1 MKSSLRNLY
10 LLVICVCV
18 ATISHPVRSAAYP
31 AVTIP
36 NSEVRTI
43 KSTSTGR
50 SYDLYVR
57 KPVDYDKN
65 KQQKYPV
72 LYLLDGQWDFKLL
85 DSVIG
90 WLLYDKVMP
99 DILVVGIAY
108 SGEHPDYGAL
118 RAIDYTPV
126 PGDVNGSG
134 EGPKFLSFL
143 KAELIPLIE
152 ANYRADPARRILG
165 GHSFGGLFTL
175 YAMFTD
181 PSLFWGYL
189 AGSPDIVFANN
200 FIVRQ
205 EEEFAKTHKDL
216 PVRVFFATG
225 GGESLVTP
233 GIAFVRT
240 FAGRNYNGLHW
251 DGRVIEGEDHAGS
264 KPEFYSLGLRFLFGN
279 G

>member
-1 MKSSLRNLY
+1 
-10 LLVICVCV
+10 
-18 ATISHPVRSAAYP
+18 
-31 AVTIP
+31 
-36 NSEVRTI
+36 VRTI

-90 WLLYDKVMP
+90 GLLYDKVIP

-126 PGDVNGSG
+126 PGDAKGSG

-205 EEEFAKTHKDL
+205 EEEFAKTQKDL
-216 PVRVFFATG
+216 PVRIFFATG